1 MDIKRFSLREQVY
14 DGIKNKILNK
24 EYKIGEYLN
33 IQELTRELSVSNTP
47 VREALSALV
56 SDGLVDVSDNY
67 KYKVVNLNEKEIIDL
82 NQTILI
88 LIIGAL
94 DYIEKEDRLKL
105 LENMLEKSLDN
116 YKKDKN
122 KNDLFDYQ
130 FVRLSTDFDRQ
141 FVLATDNK
149 FLIQEF
155 DNLMNLFVLTSVYNK
170 KEYRDIHFKEHIQML
185 ENIRKSN
192 VSETK
197 DILKNHFNKNLS
209 DMDY

>member
-88 LIIGAL
+88 LILGAL
-94 DYIEKEDRLKL
+94 DYIKREDKFKL
-105 LENMLEKSLDN
+105 LENMLENSLAN
-116 YKKDKN
+116 YKKDKD
-122 KNDLFDYQ
+122 KNELFDYQ

-141 FVLATDNK
+141 FVLATNNK

-170 KEYRDIHFKEHIQML
+170 KEYRDIHVKEHYQML
-185 ENIRKSN
+185 ESKRTLSNARKYQR
-192 VSETK
+192 
-197 DILKNHFNKNLS
+197 NK
-209 DMDY
+209 YR

>member
-88 LIIGAL
+88 LILGAL
-94 DYIEKEDRLKL
+94 DYIKREDKFKL
-105 LENMLEKSLDN
+105 LENMLENSLAN
-116 YKKDKN
+116 YKKDKD
-122 KNDLFDYQ
+122 KNELFDYQ

-141 FVLATDNK
+141 FVLATNNK

-170 KEYRDIHFKEHIQML
+170 KEYRDIHVKEHYQML
-185 ENIRKSN
+185 ESIRETNIDK
-192 VSETK
+192 TK
-197 DILKNHFNKNLS
+197 NILKNHFSKNLS

>member
-88 LIIGAL
+88 LILGAL
-94 DYIEKEDRLKL
+94 DYIKREDKFKL
-105 LENMLEKSLDN
+105 LENMLENSLAN
-116 YKKDKN
+116 YKKDKD
-122 KNDLFDYQ
+122 KNELFDYQ

-141 FVLATDNK
+141 FVLATNNK

-170 KEYRDIHFKEHIQML
+170 KE
-185 ENIRKSN
+185 
-192 VSETK
+192 
-197 DILKNHFNKNLS
+197 
-209 DMDY
+209 

>member
-33 IQELTRELSVSNTP
+33 IQELTRELFVSNTP

-88 LIIGAL
+88 LILGAL

-130 FVRLSTDFDRQ
+130 FVRLSTDFDR
-141 FVLATDNK
+141 
-149 FLIQEF
+149 
-155 DNLMNLFVLTSVYNK
+155 
-170 KEYRDIHFKEHIQML
+170 
-185 ENIRKSN
+185 
-192 VSETK
+192 
-197 DILKNHFNKNLS
+197 
-209 DMDY
+209 